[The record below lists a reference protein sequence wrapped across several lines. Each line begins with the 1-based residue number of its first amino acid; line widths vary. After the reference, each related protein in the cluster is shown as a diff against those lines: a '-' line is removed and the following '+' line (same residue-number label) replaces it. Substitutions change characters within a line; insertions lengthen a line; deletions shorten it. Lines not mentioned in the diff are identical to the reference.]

1 MISISFLPCNNG
13 LGHIRRMAL
22 IANKIP
28 KHDKN
33 IFFFIDKTKKEKFN
47 LNNNIKKH
55 YFKNNSSNQ
64 LNKLFKNKLLKN
76 SNVIFSDNLLH
87 KKFIF
92 KKNNL
97 ICKFFWEEILN
108 KNKENLKILK
118 SKNIKIFSNYLF
130 SNIKTKIIIKKV
142 GFFEKYKPS
151 KKNDSILIS
160 TGTANSRLFK
170 KFKKQI
176 IKIVKNKSFGKK
188 KLYLDPSL
196 YKKNFKRYSVFKASY
211 SKKMYSQIT
220 FAMIKPGLGTIEE
233 CLKRGIPIIPIMS
246 DENKEF
252 KFNTKVLKK
261 KKNLDLYLKISPKEQ
276 ILLIEILII

>member
-1 MISISFLPCNNG
+1 
-13 LGHIRRMAL
+13 MAL

-92 KKNNL
+92 KKTILFAN
-97 ICKFFWEEILN
+97 FFWEEILN
-108 KNKENLKILK
+108 KNKENLKIFK

-130 SNIKTKIIIKKV
+130 SNIKTKIIIKSR
-142 GFFEKYKPS
+142 FFEKYKPS
-151 KKNDSILIS
+151 KNDSILIS

-170 KFKKQI
+170 NLKQI
-176 IKIVKNKSFGKK
+176 IK
-188 KLYLDPSL
+188 L
-196 YKKNFKRYSVFKASY
+196 
-211 SKKMYSQIT
+211 
-220 FAMIKPGLGTIEE
+220 
-233 CLKRGIPIIPIMS
+233 
-246 DENKEF
+246 
-252 KFNTKVLKK
+252 
-261 KKNLDLYLKISPKEQ
+261 LKINPLEKKIIFRSSFIRK
-276 ILLIEILII
+276 ILKDILFLKLLIQKDVFTDYFRND